1 MGETTSTVT
10 DCRHSF
16 VPEQTGLKGDDV
28 SAPFLRIRALIL
40 HYWPRVFRGAILCSA
55 LILLTLQSLHLS
67 GISFRLSLLL
77 LLMIAATRL
86 FPVALAREKPIYFT
100 SAFVFAASIL
110 QNGAVAGWI
119 ALAVCLLHAHLMRHK
134 ERLEASYTGAIYAL
148 AAMLADWLY
157 RHLLHGEPTTEHI
170 GIRELSFIILSAVAY
185 MLSIL
190 LMMVAGNLGTRQ
202 AHREYYEPVLRVQGL
217 AYAISFPFVIVMI
230 VSYRG
235 FGAVMLP
242 VLAGMLIVCAYSV
255 RASVENRIM
264 ARQLAAAETLGRA
277 CEQEVRVEIPLVLF
291 LGQARELVL
300 FQHAILWIME
310 EEGGEY
316 KPMAVYPEGSD
327 YLKTLPAEM
336 DALISRV
343 GNRTSPLIVSEA
355 AQDPRTPAGSPEESW
370 MLYPLRL
377 HGSTMGV
384 ALFSRDTL
392 HPFTRQDARRLAGLI
407 PQAAIA
413 FESVRLRQMIF
424 RYSNMAITDGLTGLL
439 NHRRSQEVLRE
450 EFRRATRY
458 CRPLSVLMLDVDG
471 FKEFNDTYGHPQG
484 DQVLAHIARLLRT
497 SVRSVDHVGRYGG
510 EEFIIILPETTR
522 ENAFALAERI
532 RATVALEWFPAGNG
546 EFVQKT
552 VSIGVSAYPDDA
564 VDPADLI
571 QLADE
576 ALYRAK
582 RSGKNRVLSA

>member
-1 MGETTSTVT
+1 M
-10 DCRHSF
+10 
-16 VPEQTGLKGDDV
+16 
-28 SAPFLRIRALIL
+28 
-40 HYWPRVFRGAILCSA
+40 
-55 LILLTLQSLHLS
+55 
-67 GISFRLSLLL
+67 
-77 LLMIAATRL
+77 
-86 FPVALAREKPIYFT
+86 
-100 SAFVFAASIL
+100 AF
-110 QNGAVAGWI
+110 
-119 ALAVCLLHAHLMRHK
+119 
-134 ERLEASYTGAIYAL
+134 
-148 AAMLADWLY
+148 
-157 RHLLHGEPTTEHI
+157 
-170 GIRELSFIILSAVAY
+170 
-185 MLSIL
+185 
-190 LMMVAGNLGTRQ
+190 
-202 AHREYYEPVLRVQGL
+202 
-217 AYAISFPFVIVMI
+217 
-230 VSYRG
+230 
-235 FGAVMLP
+235 
-242 VLAGMLIVCAYSV
+242 
-255 RASVENRIM
+255 
-264 ARQLAAAETLGRA
+264 
-277 CEQEVRVEIPLVLF
+277 
-291 LGQARELVL
+291 
-300 FQHAILWIME
+300 
-310 EEGGEY
+310 
-316 KPMAVYPEGSD
+316 YPEGSN
-327 YLKTLPAEM
+327 YLKTLPIEM
-336 DALISRV
+336 DSLISRV
-343 GNRTSPLIVSEA
+343 GNRTSPLIVTEA
-355 AQDPRTPAGSPEESW
+355 SQDPRTPEGSPEESW

-424 RYSNMAITDGLTGLL
+424 RYSNMAVTDGLTGLL

-484 DQVLAHIARLLRT
+484 DQVLAHIARLLRA

-532 RATVALEWFPAGNG
+532 RSTVALEWFPAGNG
-546 EFVQKT
+546 EYVQKT

>member
-1 MGETTSTVT
+1 M
-10 DCRHSF
+10 
-16 VPEQTGLKGDDV
+16 
-28 SAPFLRIRALIL
+28 RIRALIL

-55 LILLTLQSLHLS
+55 LILLTLQSGSLS
-67 GISFRLSLLL
+67 VISFSLSVLLF
-77 LLMIAATRL
+77 LMIVATRF

-110 QNGAVAGWI
+110 QNGVIAGWI
-119 ALAVCLLHAHLMRHK
+119 ALVVCLLHAQLWQHK
-134 ERLEASYTGAIYAL
+134 GRLEAAYTGALYAL
-148 AAMLADWLY
+148 AAMQTGALY
-157 RHLLHGEPTTEHI
+157 RFLLNMKPVPDHVGV
-170 GIRELSFIILSAVAY
+170 REFAIISLCACAFI
-185 MLSIL
+185 LSIL
-190 LMMVAGNLGTRQ
+190 LMVALGNLGTRQ
-202 AHREYYEPVLRVQGL
+202 AHREYYEPVLRIQGL
-217 AYAISFPFVIVMI
+217 AYAISFPFVMVMI

-235 FGAVMLP
+235 FGVAMLP

-264 ARQLAAAETLGRA
+264 NKQLAAVESLGRA
-277 CEQEVRVEIPLVLF
+277 CEQEVRVEIPLELF

-300 FQHAILWIME
+300 YQHAILWIME

-316 KPMAVYPEGSD
+316 KPLVVYPEGSD

-336 DALISRV
+336 DSLISRV

-355 AQDPRTPAGSPEESW
+355 AQDPRTPTGSPEESW

-392 HPFTRQDARRLAGLI
+392 HSFTRQDARRLAGLI

-424 RYSNMAITDGLTGLL
+424 RYSNMAVTDGLTGLL
-439 NHRRSQEVLRE
+439 NHRRSHEVLRE

-458 CRPLSVLMLDVDG
+458 CRPLAVLMLDVDG

-484 DQVLAHIARLLRT
+484 DQVLAHIARLLRA

-522 ENAFALAERI
+522 ENAYSLAERI
-532 RATVALEWFPAGNG
+532 RSTVALEWFPAGNG

-552 VSIGVSAYPDDA
+552 ISIGVSAYPDDA